1 MTGRKFDDWL
11 DDRAPRLRV
20 CVGGIAIAL
29 ADLGIAKLLPTR
41 LGSREGFTRYT
52 VALFLRDSASIR

>member
-1 MTGRKFDDWL
+1 
-11 DDRAPRLRV
+11 V